1 MKPFQHI
8 TACLFALVVAAGCA
22 STQVTDREQLVTGRI
37 PRPDHILVYD
47 FVATPTDVPAES
59 ALANDSSVQPTPQT
73 AEQIATGRR
82 VGAEIASQ
90 LVEEIRSMGLPAERA
105 STSTRPQI
113 NDILIRGYLL
123 SVQEG
128 SAAERMAIGF
138 GSGTSRLS
146 VAVEGYQMTA
156 QGPRKLGSGD
166 VESGGS
172 KGPGAAVPLAVAI
185 ASGNPLGL
193 ILTSGMKVYGEA
205 SGSSKIDGRAEQ
217 TAKEVGNQLRPRF
230 QQQGWIN

>member
-8 TACLFALVVAAGCA
+8 SAWLFALAIAAGCA
-22 STQVTDREQLVTGRI
+22 STTVTDRQMLVTERL

-47 FVATPTDVPAES
+47 FVATPTDVPVDS
-59 ALANDSSVQPTPQT
+59 ALADHSSVQRTPQT

-82 VGAEIASQ
+82 VGAEIAAQ

-105 STSTRPQI
+105 SPPTTPRI

-123 SVQEG
+123 AVEEG
-128 SAAERMAIGF
+128 SAAKRMAIGF
-138 GSGTSRLS
+138 GSGTSHLS

-156 QGPRKLGSGD
+156 QGPRKLGSGK
-166 VESGGS
+166 VESGAGR
-172 KGPGAAVPLAVAI
+172 GPGAAAPLGVAI
-185 ASGNPLGL
+185 ATGNPLGV
-193 ILTSGMKVYGEA
+193 IVTSGIKVYGETT
-205 SGSSKIDGRAEQ
+205 GSSRIEGRAEQ
-217 TAKEVGNQLRPRF
+217 TAKEVALQLKPRF

>member
-1 MKPFQHI
+1 MKPFQLI
-8 TACLFALVVAAGCA
+8 TVWLFALAVAAGCA
-22 STQVTDREQLVTGRI
+22 STEVTDRQPLVTERI

-59 ALANDSSVQPTPQT
+59 ALAGQSTVQRTPQT

-82 VGAEIASQ
+82 VGAEIAAR

-105 STSTRPQI
+105 STRTTPQI

-123 SVQEG
+123 SVEEG

-146 VAVEGYQMTA
+146 VAVEGYQMTP
-156 QGPRKLGSGD
+156 QGLRKLGSGKL
-166 VESGGS
+166 ESGGS
-172 KGPGAAVPLAVAI
+172 KGPGAAVPLGVAI
-185 ASGNPLGL
+185 ATGNPLGL
-193 ILTSGMKVYGEA
+193 IVSSAMKVSGET
-205 SGSSKIDGRAEQ
+205 SGSSKIEGRAEQ
-217 TAKEVGNQLRPRF
+217 TAKEVAQQLKPRF

>member
-1 MKPFQHI
+1 MKPFQLI
-8 TACLFALVVAAGCA
+8 TVWLFALVVAAGCA
-22 STQVTDREQLVTGRI
+22 STRVTDRQQLVTERL
-37 PRPDHILVYD
+37 PRPDHIRVYD

-59 ALANDSSVQPTPQT
+59 ALAGQSTVQRTPQT

-82 VGAEIASQ
+82 VGAEIAER
-90 LVEEIRSMGLPAERA
+90 LVLEIRSMGLPAERA
-105 STSTRPQI
+105 ATSTKPQI

-138 GSGTSRLS
+138 GSGASRLS

-156 QGPRKLGSGD
+156 QGPRKLGSGK

-172 KGPGAAVPLAVAI
+172 KGPGAAVPLGVAI
-185 ASGNPLGL
+185 ATGNPLGL
-193 ILTSGMKVYGEA
+193 IVSSGMKVYGEA

-217 TAKEVGNQLRPRF
+217 TANEVANQLRPRF

>member
-22 STQVTDREQLVTGRI
+22 STKVTDRQQLVTERL

-59 ALANDSSVQPTPQT
+59 ALANHSTVQRTPQT
-73 AEQIATGRR
+73 AEHIATGRR
-82 VGAEIASQ
+82 VGGEIAAR
-90 LVEEIRSMGLPAERA
+90 LVQEIRSMGLPAERA
-105 STSTRPQI
+105 STPTKPQI

-123 SVQEG
+123 SVEEG
-128 SAAERMAIGF
+128 SATERMAIGF
-138 GSGTSRLS
+138 GAGASRLN

-156 QGPRKLGSGD
+156 QGPRKLGSGK
-166 VESGGS
+166 VEAGGS
-172 KGPGAAVPLAVAI
+172 KGPGAAAPLAVAI
-185 ASGNPLGL
+185 ATGNPLGL
-193 ILTSGMKVYGEA
+193 IVSSGMKVYGET

-217 TAKEVGNQLRPRF
+217 TAKEVANQLRPRF
-230 QQQGWIN
+230 QQQGWIR

>member
-1 MKPFQHI
+1 MKPFQQI

-22 STQVTDREQLVTGRI
+22 STTVTDRQQLVTGRI

-47 FVATPTDVPAES
+47 FVATPADVPAES

-82 VGAEIASQ
+82 VGAEIAAR

-105 STSTRPQI
+105 STPTKPQI

-128 SAAERMAIGF
+128 SAAGRMAIGF
-138 GSGTSRLS
+138 GAGTSRLS

-156 QGPRKLGSGD
+156 QGLRKLGSGK

-172 KGPGAAVPLAVAI
+172 KGPGAAVPLGVAI
-185 ASGNPLGL
+185 ATGNPLGL
-193 ILTSGMKVYGEA
+193 IVSSGMKVYGEA

-217 TAKEVGNQLRPRF
+217 TAKEVANQLKPRF